1 MRIRRSAS
9 RRPPSVPVG
18 PQEAWWAA
26 PKAPGSPDLLVAFR
40 CGQAPRL
47 SWPCA
52 RYSPAHGVN
61 AGRDTSDMA
70 STCKGSM
77 CEGPHVGPHDTR
89 GPQCVARDPYTEAAA
104 SGRHI
109 RDFECCAASAPPGVA
124 PLRRACPCAAWGGA
138 QSVVVAPRW
147 ALGHRL
153 RRCLRGTR
161 AASALLHCS
170 SVFFVALCGLFFVFW
185 RRVAALPSCPARRGG
200 CVAVCLGG
208 RCVSCLGAAAAAVAS
223 LGFVVYF
230 WRRVVALP
238 SCPARRGDCV
248 AGVSLCVSAVDVC
261 RVWGRGRRRWRSLQ
275 RRPVKFLRASYRRAP

>member
-1 MRIRRSAS
+1 MPGRLFSIASPRGREGPCLAGGAREYGFTAALSPGLKWRAS
-9 RRPPSVPVG
+9 RAAWRRAPPVWGRRRRGGPHDPRRPG
-18 PQEAWWAA
+18 H
-26 PKAPGSPDLLVAFR
+26 SPDLLVAFR

-138 QSVVVAPRW
+138 QSVVVAPRS
-147 ALGHRL
+147 APPEAVPPRHA
-153 RRCLRGTR
+153 RCVS
-161 AASALLHCS
+161 AAS
-170 SVFFVALCGLFFVFW
+170 SVFFVALCL
-185 RRVAALPSCPARRGG
+185 A
-200 CVAVCLGG
+200 
-208 RCVSCLGAAAAAVAS
+208 
-223 LGFVVYF
+223 
-230 WRRVVALP
+230 
-238 SCPARRGDCV
+238 
-248 AGVSLCVSAVDVC
+248 
-261 RVWGRGRRRWRSLQ
+261 
-275 RRPVKFLRASYRRAP
+275 

>member
-138 QSVVVAPRW
+138 QSVVW
-147 ALGHRL
+147 L
-153 RRCLRGTR
+153 
-161 AASALLHCS
+161 
-170 SVFFVALCGLFFVFW
+170 
-185 RRVAALPSCPARRGG
+185 
-200 CVAVCLGG
+200 
-208 RCVSCLGAAAAAVAS
+208 
-223 LGFVVYF
+223 
-230 WRRVVALP
+230 RRVVGTACGGAVP
-238 SCPARRGDCV
+238 PRHARCV
-248 AGVSLCVSAVDVC
+248 GAASLFFRFLC
-261 RVWGRGRRRWRSLQ
+261 GSLWSLFC
-275 RRPVKFLRASYRRAP
+275 FLA